1 MTVKLKPRIMIVNPH
16 FNLFGGAERQVV
28 ELANHLTNHNYR
40 VTIFTTAAVPEF
52 KANLKD
58 ARIIET
64 GDENNLVQYVN
75 GFSHKFDIINPHN
88 HPTELYL
95 AYPSKVKKV
104 WQCNEPPSA
113 VLEGKSLPPGEA
125 RFVKRTTAKA
135 VVISDYD
142 RYRFQKTYDF
152 TPIVNYPGVR
162 YKYFSEE
169 VPTKN
174 TLNMK
179 GNFVLSQIGMFTW
192 TKNQKKSVEILG
204 EIKKDIPNAKLVLV
218 GHGVDS
224 PYGLEVQK
232 RITELGL
239 DDDVFINDYINGDQ
253 AIRNLYKQTSVFISP
268 LFEQGGWIATFE
280 AMSAG
285 VPTIVSDRFIAAN
298 LVKENKLGW
307 VAPIEEFAQ
316 KVLNIS
322 SDIEGEKRRTREN
335 AKWIGEN
342 LTREKFGDNYMEIFE
357 GVL

>member
-1 MTVKLKPRIMIVNPH
+1 MTRVMIINPH
-16 FNLFGGAERQVV
+16 FNLYGGAERQVV
-28 ELANHLTNHNYR
+28 ELSNHLTDHNYR
-40 VTIFTTAAVPEF
+40 VTVFTVAAVPEF
-52 KANLKD
+52 KNALKD
-58 ARIIET
+58 TRIIET
-64 GDENNLVQYVN
+64 GNENSLVQYVN

-88 HPTELYL
+88 HPTELYSV
-95 AYPSKVKKV
+95 YPFKVKKV
-104 WQCNEPPSA
+104 WQCNEPPTS
-113 VLEGKSLPPGEA
+113 VLEGKGLPPEEA
-125 RFVKRTTAKA
+125 RFVKRTTTKA

-169 VPTKN
+169 IPVKN

-179 GNFVLSQIGMFTW
+179 GNFVLAQMGMFTW

-218 GHGVDS
+218 GHGADS

-239 DDDVFINDYINGDQ
+239 DDDVFINDYISGDQ
-253 AIRNLYKQTSVFISP
+253 AIRNLYKQTSVFINP
-268 LFEQGGWIATFE
+268 VFEQGGWATTFE
-280 AMSAG
+280 AISAG
-285 VPTIVSDRFIAAN
+285 VPTIVSDRFVAAN

-307 VAPIEEFAQ
+307 VVPIEGFAQ
-316 KVLNIS
+316 KVLDIS
-322 SDIEGEKRRTREN
+322 GDIEEEKRRTMEN

-342 LTREKFGDNYMEIFE
+342 LIWEKFGDKYMEIFE